1 MSLEGQLHALPRRSI
16 AVRFTSVNRPRSE
29 RGGLVPRRGVI
40 GTKAPL
46 IPYSCARFLATGAG
60 AFGISMTQLGST
72 QFAASLLLDD

>member
-40 GTKAPL
+40 GSKVPRR
-46 IPYSCARFLATGAG
+46 PYGEEASIVLE
-60 AFGISMTQLGST
+60 QLPRVDLKSD
-72 QFAASLLLDD
+72 SI